1 MFIALTKKQWL
12 VDINIVYRI
21 RMIYIFVYI
30 YICIYIQKQIQIY
43 MVRFET
49 KSVLCVLSWG
59 ELAVTACVC
68 TQECTMGLGCVEQG
82 KARP

>member
-1 MFIALTKKQWL
+1 M
-12 VDINIVYRI
+12 
-21 RMIYIFVYI
+21 YI
-30 YICIYIQKQIQIY
+30 YMYIYTDTDTDIY